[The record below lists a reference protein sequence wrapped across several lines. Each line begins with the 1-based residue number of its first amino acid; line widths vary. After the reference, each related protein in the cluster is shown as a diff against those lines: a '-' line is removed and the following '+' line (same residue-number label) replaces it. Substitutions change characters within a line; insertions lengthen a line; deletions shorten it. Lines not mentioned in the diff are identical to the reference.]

1 MLASQK
7 TLYALRAVFELAKRR
22 GQGPVKAEQIA
33 AAQAIPQRFLEVIL
47 AQLKGS
53 ALVWSRRGSE
63 GGYIL
68 ARSPESLSVG
78 EVIDLIQGPCG
89 PIDCLAANPKGAMC
103 PLHGDCAFMS
113 MWQDVQQ
120 AINNVFTT
128 TTFAVLVARQE
139 QQRQQYVPSYAI

>member
-22 GQGPVKAEQIA
+22 GQGPVKAAQIA

-47 AQLKGS
+47 AQLKGA
-53 ALVWSRRGSE
+53 ALVWSRRGSA

-68 ARSPESLSVG
+68 ARTPDSISIG
-78 EVIDLIQGPCG
+78 EVVYLIQGPVG
-89 PIDCLAANPKGAMC
+89 PVHCLETNPKDAC
-103 PLHGDCAFMS
+103 PLRGHCAFMS

-120 AINNVFTT
+120 AINNVFSS
-128 TTFAVLVARQE
+128 TTFAVLVARDE